1 MVKKLRAT
9 PITADD
15 EVVVIAGAWFKH
27 NGVQVHPNDRVRMS
41 KAEAHELKLLH
52 MIRQPTP
59 GELA

>member
-1 MVKKLRAT
+1 
-9 PITADD
+9 
-15 EVVVIAGAWFKH
+15 
-27 NGVQVHPNDRVRMS
+27 VHPNDRVRMS